1 MGRYIPE
8 HQEIAPALREDAAA
22 DAIVVNDVQVTPYSS
37 DEVLRTAG
45 RFLGVS
51 TAGSRCPCKA
61 NFDGEK
67 VAQGATHPI
76 RKVVHAIKEQ
86 VQSSKSYTLTRLA
99 VKQLELKGSV

>member
-1 MGRYIPE
+1 
-8 HQEIAPALREDAAA
+8 
-22 DAIVVNDVQVTPYSS
+22 VNDVQVTPYSS

-67 VAQGATHPI
+67 VAQGDTHPI